1 MWVEN
6 GKPFRSPHP
15 RQQVTRSH
23 IPIPQKGPTGPKK
36 EIKTRFWGNS
46 NKNALYT
53 YCDCHPPVILER
65 THSKKAS
72 SKEIFVRP
80 NGQRSCYENKPVRI
94 AIGERGKEDECGEV
108 EVGGC
113 VSPHPRQRGRWC
125 FDWSHNTRVKTQPV
139 CPVLLCSAPQAR
151 NSTAPGKNYPQHFQ
165 ACASESRSW
174 PHSIIVYMYK
184 IHCILLSPVW
194 SRYWL

>member
-1 MWVEN
+1 MNKFYFFPQEKHSWCSNKHFTELDLNMAGLTLSSPFERFLEFNFKDKCRMWVES
-6 GKPFRSPHP
+6 GKPFRSPHS

-36 EIKTRFWGNS
+36 GIKARFWGNS
-46 NKNALYT
+46 NKNVMYT

-72 SKEIFVRP
+72 SIEIFVRP

-113 VSPHPRQRGRWC
+113 VSPHPRQHGRW
-125 FDWSHNTRVKTQPV
+125 FD
-139 CPVLLCSAPQAR
+139 
-151 NSTAPGKNYPQHFQ
+151 
-165 ACASESRSW
+165 
-174 PHSIIVYMYK
+174 
-184 IHCILLSPVW
+184 
-194 SRYWL
+194 